1 MSVPAVG
8 KAAAAAAQAQPGPVK
23 GSQEDSES
31 SEEESDSE
39 GEAPP
44 QVRPQG
50 AESSPVLVLWTRS
63 HPQHSCTCPSRL
75 LTLLS

>member
-1 MSVPAVG
+1 MSMPAVG
-8 KAAAAAAQAQPGPVK
+8 KAAAAAAQAQPGPVG

-44 QVRPQG
+44 QVRPWG
-50 AESSPVLVLWTRS
+50 PESSPVLVLWTRS
-63 HPQHSCTCPSRL
+63 RPQCSCMCPSRL
-75 LTLLS
+75 PSPLS

>member
-44 QVRPQG
+44 QVRPRG

-63 HPQHSCTCPSRL
+63 HPQPRDQCMVAT
-75 LTLLS
+75 